1 MSTKN
6 QNRRG
11 QNQSRQSKSARRVLA
26 LAASLAVMGMTEVTW
41 AGKGTI
47 QVERVSRGSA
57 TFQQRGDNT
66 LIRAADRTIINYR
79 RFDVPGSATVTFRQ
93 PSSTSRV
100 LNRINSSDPSQI
112 EGTIRSNGT
121 LYFVNPAGITFG
133 PNAVLDVGQLFAAAG
148 TISDSNFLSG
158 VNRFE
163 GLHGSVVNFGSIEAG
178 AVSLVGREVA
188 NYGSISGLD
197 GAVTM
202 VSGQEVLIGQ
212 RQGHVFVK
220 IDAAQLAGSET
231 KAGDTMQPGA
241 VRLGSG
247 DLISL
252 AVRNSG
258 RVKSKQI
265 VLDAGKGTATV
276 SGALDASE
284 KRAGEKGGGVQV
296 LGDQVAIRGA
306 TIDASGQA
314 GGGTVLVGGD
324 FQGKGDV
331 ARASKT
337 LVDKDS
343 TIKADA
349 VVKGDGGKVVVWSDQ
364 VTGFLGKI
372 IAKGGAAGGNGGNVE
387 VSGKE
392 KLIYQGRV
400 DVSAPKGVAGQV
412 LIDPASITIQ
422 AADPDING
430 DLTSGDDI
438 TGLTDLDDA
447 ATKFPGA
454 ASIITNTAVDGLLT
468 GNSTLVLAATTNID
482 VDAAVTGAGNASL
495 TLNTP
500 TVNLREGITL
510 AGTGVLSGTP
520 TTVNVFSGA
529 KIQNGIDVLAA
540 GAANTVN
547 VAAGTYSESL
557 SITKAMTLKGANF
570 GVDGHAAR
578 VAESIITSAGPVT
591 TLVNVGANNVTIDGF
606 KIQGNSGGAG
616 VTLSSGLSGY
626 QLKNNIITNN
636 VFGVDLG
643 SNGVIQTV
651 VSHNWLDSN
660 NQAGGASGDAI
671 YNDIGAKNIL
681 IDSNTFTG
689 HSSASMVFAGVA
701 GQQDQITVSNNTF
714 TSDNSAVFVNTTNL
728 TINNNVFSATQGSAI
743 YLGGNNSTVI
753 IHENDIK
760 NGVSNGIKVVDGEF
774 GNYGTNSG
782 ITVANNYI
790 DGNNIG
796 IYIGGGGA
804 PGLSG
809 TMTVQNNHVAGN
821 TTAGFQ
827 NNSTVTVD
835 ATNNWWGS
843 ANGPNVAVNTFNVTS
858 QGDVASGLVTFVT
871 WLNGSGSSSASPSF
885 TPTGIAFAPATLG
898 VGNYSNVQDALNAA
912 AASGDTINLATGTFT
927 ESFDNTGKV
936 VTLHF
941 LGNGGFADAPG
952 TLALGAELTITGAG
966 FVTLGDEI
974 AAGNNKLT
982 VDTKTGLGGAV
993 TLNKALTYGSQDVAL
1008 KSNGLLTINAGITGV
1023 SGNLALEGTT
1033 VTQAAVTVDA
1043 GSGKISID
1051 GGAGV
1056 VTTGPLTTTSNNA
1069 QAIKVFNASAL
1080 HVDGAM
1086 SAVNGTAA
1094 LTVGTGDL
1102 DQTAKIE
1109 ASALSIGAGGPI
1121 TLTDAGNAVGTLTI
1135 SGAGGLVQFTNA
1147 ANLMVGGIAGSGY
1160 DVTLTADVGGPW
1172 TLGQG
1177 GIINTGAN
1185 QLALDGWGVT
1195 TLNSANTVAKLL
1207 VTNGARSV
1215 QFTDAANL
1223 DVQGIAGAGQTV
1235 TLTAGAG
1242 GPWTLGQTAGVINA
1256 GELDLST
1263 WGVTTLNRANTVG
1276 VLKVA
1281 AAAGNAGF
1289 TDAGNLDVQGIAAS
1303 GFDVTL
1309 TAGAGGPWSLGQTA
1323 GVINTGSGKLT
1334 LDQWGVT
1341 TLNRQNTVAKLV
1353 VTNGVGNIG
1362 FTNAGNLDVQGI
1374 GASGF
1379 DVALTAGAG
1388 GPWTLGQTADI
1399 INTGANE
1406 LALDQW
1412 GNTTLNSANTVA
1424 KLAVTNGAGFVQ
1436 FTNAG
1441 NLDVQGIGA
1450 AGQTVTL
1457 TASGAGRTLGQTV
1470 GIINGSELDLASWNT
1485 TTLNA
1490 ANTVGVL
1497 KVTGAAGPVGFTN
1510 AGNLDVQGIGA
1521 AGQTVT
1527 LTAGAG
1533 GPWTLGQTAGVI
1545 NAGEL
1550 DLSTW
1555 GVTTLNRANTV
1566 GVLKVVGAT
1575 GSLGFTNAAAL
1586 DVQGIAAAGQDVAL
1600 VVNGAGLTISQT
1612 VTAGT
1617 FAATADGGTTIGTAA
1632 IATNG
1637 FQDYGNAVTLGVD
1650 TTLTGSPITFGSTVN
1665 GPFNLTVNGAV
1676 NLNGGS
1682 VTTTGKAQQYSGQ
1695 VTLGASANLT
1705 GTTVTFLDKVVGS
1718 GNGLTVTG
1726 NAVFGDAAA
1735 DTVTGLSVLHVT
1747 GTSGINTNTVTSAGA
1762 QDYDG
1767 AVTLGVDTTLT
1778 GSPITFGST
1787 VNGTGVGTESLAV
1800 VGNVVFGGPMGN
1812 GKALQFLTVNGT
1824 SGING
1829 GSVATSNAA
1838 VPGDGYQQYSGPV
1851 TLGADATLSGTALTL
1866 GAVTGGGKNL
1876 ILTGSGL
1883 LTLGDA
1889 FTTVNNLTVNGA
1901 GTTTI
1906 GTAAITTNGF
1916 QNYGNAVTL
1925 SVDTTL
1931 SGTALTLGAVTG
1943 GGKNLIL
1950 TGSGLLTLGDAFTT
1964 VNNLTVNGAGTTTIG
1979 TAAIA
1984 TNGFQNYGNA
1994 VTLGVDTTLTGSPI
2008 TFGSTVNGT
2017 GVGTESLAVVGN
2029 VVFGGPVGNGKA
2041 LQFLTVNGTSGING
2055 GSVATSN
2062 AAVPGDGYQQYSGPV
2077 TLGANTTLKGPA
2089 VAFASTVDGG
2099 KSLAVNAGRTT
2110 FGGAVGSTSALASL
2124 LTDTAGTTAIN
2135 GGSVKTS
2142 GGQTYNDAVT
2152 LGTNTTLNGSAVTFV
2167 STVDGGSALT
2177 VNATGMTTFFEA
2189 VGKKTAL
2196 LRLLTDAAG
2205 TTVIKG
2211 GSITTKE
2218 EQEYGDAVVLTQDT
2232 TLSGSIVEFRSTT
2245 DGTVAGA
2252 ESLTLRGNTTLDKAV
2267 GSATPLEFLEVGG
2280 TTRINGGSVR
2290 TGGHQMYRGTVTLGA
2305 DVTLSSTDADITIVG
2320 EVTDQVG
2327 GSSLV
2332 MEAMKITVSNM
2343 DVGGNIEFH
2352 ADTTVKDDLAAGLI
2366 TLQGEQIK
2374 AGGSIKLGEALSA
2387 IPANATIV
2395 AEVPKG
2401 ATYLIEGN
2409 SVEMGTYQKLAAA
2422 GTLNEQKDGRI
2433 DGGSLE
2439 INASTTATI
2448 GDLIAMENVTVRAN
2462 EIRLMLRP
2470 KGPLYFAQGDGIQK
2484 DADLGVDFVAG
2495 GILTFDGSVSTAGD
2509 SGSKG
2514 FTVPRFGD
2522 FIGAGS
2528 AASAAKGTGY
2538 KLSSAA
2544 LAYLKTGLTKSS
2556 PFDVQPEGPANVNI
2570 ASVIAGAVPHAEP
2583 VTMQSGGIASDASR
2597 LLWQIGITVRELA
2610 AANLIEYLTTGVK
2623 RIDDTPG
2630 STGSEA
2636 TEGVTA
2642 DRLANDVV
2650 EEFLAKYKK
2659 TFLGITDADSKAE
2672 NQKPKI
2678 RAAMEKA
2685 VRAYDPDRSKEKLG
2699 AEFRVFVEQKEEL
2712 RDAATY
2718 LNSLRDLFNSLQALG
2733 LSPAE
2738 TKKVDAILLNDE
2750 IRPQGRRVDELKA
2763 AIMSGSPKP

>member
-1 MSTKN
+1 
-6 QNRRG
+6 
-11 QNQSRQSKSARRVLA
+11 
-26 LAASLAVMGMTEVTW
+26 
-41 AGKGTI
+41 
-47 QVERVSRGSA
+47 
-57 TFQQRGDNT
+57 
-66 LIRAADRTIINYR
+66 
-79 RFDVPGSATVTFRQ
+79 
-93 PSSTSRV
+93 
-100 LNRINSSDPSQI
+100 
-112 EGTIRSNGT
+112 
-121 LYFVNPAGITFG
+121 
-133 PNAVLDVGQLFAAAG
+133 VGQ
-148 TISDSNFLSG
+148 
-158 VNRFE
+158 
-163 GLHGSVVNFGSIEAG
+163 
-178 AVSLVGREVA
+178 
-188 NYGSISGLD
+188 
-197 GAVTM
+197 
-202 VSGQEVLIGQ
+202 
-212 RQGHVFVK
+212 
-220 IDAAQLAGSET
+220 
-231 KAGDTMQPGA
+231 
-241 VRLGSG
+241 
-247 DLISL
+247 
-252 AVRNSG
+252 
-258 RVKSKQI
+258 
-265 VLDAGKGTATV
+265 
-276 SGALDASE
+276 
-284 KRAGEKGGGVQV
+284 
-296 LGDQVAIRGA
+296 
-306 TIDASGQA
+306 
-314 GGGTVLVGGD
+314 
-324 FQGKGDV
+324 
-331 ARASKT
+331 
-337 LVDKDS
+337 
-343 TIKADA
+343 
-349 VVKGDGGKVVVWSDQ
+349 
-364 VTGFLGKI
+364 
-372 IAKGGAAGGNGGNVE
+372 
-387 VSGKE
+387 
-392 KLIYQGRV
+392 
-400 DVSAPKGVAGQV
+400 
-412 LIDPASITIQ
+412 
-422 AADPDING
+422 
-430 DLTSGDDI
+430 DI
-438 TGLTDLDDA
+438 TGALTQ
-447 ATKFPGA
+447 
-454 ASIITNTAVDGLLT
+454 N
-468 GNSTLVLAATTNID
+468 ATT
-482 VDAAVTGAGNASL
+482 
-495 TLNTP
+495 
-500 TVNLREGITL
+500 
-510 AGTGVLSGTP
+510 
-520 TTVNVFSGA
+520 
-529 KIQNGIDVLAA
+529 
-540 GAANTVN
+540 
-547 VAAGTYSESL
+547 
-557 SITKAMTLKGANF
+557 
-570 GVDGHAAR
+570 
-578 VAESIITSAGPVT
+578 
-591 TLVNVGANNVTIDGF
+591 
-606 KIQGNSGGAG
+606 
-616 VTLSSGLSGY
+616 
-626 QLKNNIITNN
+626 
-636 VFGVDLG
+636 
-643 SNGVIQTV
+643 
-651 VSHNWLDSN
+651 
-660 NQAGGASGDAI
+660 
-671 YNDIGAKNIL
+671 
-681 IDSNTFTG
+681 
-689 HSSASMVFAGVA
+689 
-701 GQQDQITVSNNTF
+701 
-714 TSDNSAVFVNTTNL
+714 
-728 TINNNVFSATQGSAI
+728 
-743 YLGGNNSTVI
+743 
-753 IHENDIK
+753 
-760 NGVSNGIKVVDGEF
+760 
-774 GNYGTNSG
+774 
-782 ITVANNYI
+782 
-790 DGNNIG
+790 
-796 IYIGGGGA
+796 
-804 PGLSG
+804 
-809 TMTVQNNHVAGN
+809 
-821 TTAGFQ
+821 
-827 NNSTVTVD
+827 
-835 ATNNWWGS
+835 
-843 ANGPNVAVNTFNVTS
+843 
-858 QGDVASGLVTFVT
+858 
-871 WLNGSGSSSASPSF
+871 
-885 TPTGIAFAPATLG
+885 
-898 VGNYSNVQDALNAA
+898 
-912 AASGDTINLATGTFT
+912 
-927 ESFDNTGKV
+927 
-936 VTLHF
+936 
-941 LGNGGFADAPG
+941 
-952 TLALGAELTITGAG
+952 
-966 FVTLGDEI
+966 
-974 AAGNNKLT
+974 
-982 VDTKTGLGGAV
+982 
-993 TLNKALTYGSQDVAL
+993 
-1008 KSNGLLTINAGITGV
+1008 
-1023 SGNLALEGTT
+1023 
-1033 VTQAAVTVDA
+1033 TVDA
-1043 GSGKISID
+1043 G
-1051 GGAGV
+1051 
-1056 VTTGPLTTTSNNA
+1056 TLT
-1069 QAIKVFNASAL
+1069 AS
-1080 HVDGAM
+1080 
-1086 SAVNGTAA
+1086 TA
-1094 LTVGTGDL
+1094 
-1102 DQTAKIE
+1102 E
-1109 ASALSIGAGGPI
+1109 AI
-1121 TLTDAGNAVGTLTI
+1121 TLDNSGNAVNTLTI

-1147 ANLMVGGIAGSGY
+1147 ANLMVGGIAASGY

-1566 GVLKVVGAT
+1566 GVLKVAGAT

-1637 FQDYGNAVTLGVD
+1637 FQNYGNAVTLGVD

-1800 VGNVVFGGPMGN
+1800 VGNVVFGGAVGN

-1838 VPGDGYQQYSGPV
+1838 VPGDGYQQYSGLV
-1851 TLGADATLSGTALTL
+1851 TLGAD
-1866 GAVTGGGKNL
+1866 
-1876 ILTGSGL
+1876 
-1883 LTLGDA
+1883 
-1889 FTTVNNLTVNGA
+1889 
-1901 GTTTI
+1901 
-1906 GTAAITTNGF
+1906 
-1916 QNYGNAVTL
+1916 
-1925 SVDTTL
+1925 TTL
-1931 SGTALTLGAVTG
+1931 SGAALTLGAVTG

-1984 TNGFQNYGNA
+1984 TDGFQNYGNA
-1994 VTLGVDTTLTGSPI
+1994 VTLGQD
-2008 TFGSTVNGT
+2008 
-2017 GVGTESLAVVGN
+2017 
-2029 VVFGGPVGNGKA
+2029 
-2041 LQFLTVNGTSGING
+2041 
-2055 GSVATSN
+2055 
-2062 AAVPGDGYQQYSGPV
+2062 
-2077 TLGANTTLKGPA
+2077 
-2089 VAFASTVDGG
+2089 
-2099 KSLAVNAGRTT
+2099 
-2110 FGGAVGSTSALASL
+2110 
-2124 LTDTAGTTAIN
+2124 
-2135 GGSVKTS
+2135 
-2142 GGQTYNDAVT
+2142 
-2152 LGTNTTLNGSAVTFV
+2152 TTLNGSAVKFV

-2177 VNATGMTTFFEA
+2177 VNATGMTTFTEA

-2211 GSITTKE
+2211 GSITTKK

-2232 TLSGSIVEFRSTT
+2232 TLSGSIVEFRSTA

-2267 GSATPLEFLEVGG
+2267 GSATPLKFLEVSGA
-2280 TTRINGGSVR
+2280 TRISGGSVR

-2305 DVTLSSTDADITIVG
+2305 DATLSSKDADITIVG
-2320 EVTDQVG
+2320 DVTDQAG

-2366 TLQGEQIK
+2366 TLQGKQIK

-2387 IPANATIV
+2387 IPANVTIV

-2409 SVEMGTYQKLAAA
+2409 SVEMGTYQKLAAV

-2433 DGGSLE
+2433 DGGGLE

-2448 GDLIAMENVTVRAN
+2448 GDLVAMENVTVRAN

-2495 GILTFDGSVSTAGD
+2495 GILTFDGRVSTAGD
-2509 SGSKG
+2509 TGSKG

-2522 FIGAGS
+2522 SIGAGS

-2583 VTMQSGGIASDASR
+2583 VTMQSGSIASDASR
-2597 LLWQIGITVRELA
+2597 LLEQIGIKVRELA
-2610 AANLIEYLTTGVK
+2610 AANVIEYLTTGVK

-2630 STGSEA
+2630 GTGSKAIEA
-2636 TEGVTA
+2636 VTA
-2642 DRLANDVV
+2642 DRLAADVV
-2650 EEFLAKYKK
+2650 EEFLDKYKEI
-2659 TFLGITDADSKAE
+2659 FLGITDADSKAE
-2672 NQKPKI
+2672 DQKPKI
-2678 RAAMEKA
+2678 RAAMEQA

-2699 AEFRVFVEQKEEL
+2699 TEFRVFVEQKEEL
-2712 RDAATY
+2712 SDAATY

-2738 TKKVDAILLNDE
+2738 TKKVDAILLSD
-2750 IRPQGRRVDELKA
+2750 IKPQAVRVEELKA